1 MKRFEL
7 SSRDGFHVV
16 FQNGWTFSCQW
27 HEMSYSDKGEL
38 TCEIAAWDADGNW
51 FKFPDGQDVLGW
63 VSPDEL
69 VDWMKQISM
78 LPNSF
83 M

>member
-1 MKRFEL
+1 
-7 SSRDGFHVV
+7 
-16 FQNGWTFSCQW
+16 
-27 HEMSYSDKGEL
+27 MSYSDKGEL

-69 VDWMKQISM
+69 VDWMKQISI
-78 LPNSF
+78 LPNSLV
-83 M
+83 